1 MRPSTMIVST
11 LLAAAGFMPA
21 AQAQVPLLLPD
32 HSVLAEARHCCWGG
46 IMSYEPASGPGFVT
60 ASSWN
65 STATV
70 DGTVGYGVASASAS
84 GQVLLAPDY
93 TTSRATVRV
102 RDIWADSF
110 SIQSATLAAG
120 TPVQVRVG
128 VTMDYAALLT
138 AQQGTGM
145 HTQGIAALHFDGP
158 DAPWITGVTFE
169 YSNDGTSLQ
178 PSGGLSDRR
187 SSSALFNSTVGG
199 SFTLFGDHYLTGNL
213 GANSAYGPNGGS
225 MTLNGAAWFTVEV
238 LTPDAGYTSGSGT
251 VYAPVPEP
259 AAWALM
265 LAGLA
270 GLLAWRRRDGGA
282 SWQRQA

>member
-1 MRPSTMIVST
+1 MRPSTVIVSM
-11 LLAAAGFMPA
+11 LLAAAGYMPA
-21 AQAQVPLLLPD
+21 AQAQAPLLLPE
-32 HSVLAEARHCCWGG
+32 HGVTAEARHCCWGG
-46 IMSYEPASGPGFVT
+46 VISYEQASGPGFVT

-70 DGTVGYGVASASAS
+70 DGSLGYGVASASAS
-84 GQVLLAPDY
+84 GQVQLVSDY
-93 TTSRATVRV
+93 TTSRAIVRV

-145 HTQGIAALHFDGP
+145 YTQGIAALHFDGP
-158 DAPWITGVTFE
+158 DAPWVTGVTFE
-169 YSNDGTSLQ
+169 YGNDGSSPQ
-178 PSGGLSDRR
+178 PSGGLVDRR
-187 SSSALFNSTVGG
+187 SSSAVFGSTVGG
-199 SFTLFGDHYLTGNL
+199 SFTLFGDHYLTGDL
-213 GANSAYGPNGGS
+213 GANPAYRPTGGS

-238 LTPDAGYTSGSGT
+238 LTPEAGYTSGSGT

-282 SWQRQA
+282 GWQRQA